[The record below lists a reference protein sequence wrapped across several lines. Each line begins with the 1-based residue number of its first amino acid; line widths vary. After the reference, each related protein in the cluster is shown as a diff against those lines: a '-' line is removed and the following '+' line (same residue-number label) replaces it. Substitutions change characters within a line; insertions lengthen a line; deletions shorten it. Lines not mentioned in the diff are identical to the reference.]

1 MSTNSL
7 DSFSKQHD
15 FLIGIDSDGCAFD
28 SMEIKHKECFI
39 PLFIKHMNL
48 QPVSKYTREAC
59 EFANLYS
66 KWRGANRFIAYTLAL
81 DLLEERPEVQAR
93 NVTIPKLQGIR
104 DWMTRETKLGNP
116 TLQEEVAG
124 NDDAD
129 LALALEWSL
138 DVNRTIADLVH
149 GVPPFPGVRESL
161 DRLSMVADMIVCSA
175 TPNDALK
182 TEWTEHNIAHY
193 VQAIC
198 GQESGSKKETLGE
211 ASSHGYTEN
220 HVLMI
225 GDAPGDR
232 KAALDVGA
240 LFYPINPGKEE
251 ASWQRFLDEACDKFL
266 AGTYAGDYET
276 ELIAVFDKYLPE
288 TPPWKS

>member
-1 MSTNSL
+1 MSTPL
-7 DSFSKQHD
+7 DNFSKQHD

-39 PLFIKHMNL
+39 PNFIKHMGL

-66 KWRGANRFIAYTLAL
+66 KWRGANRFIAYTKAL
-81 DLLEERPEVQAR
+81 DVLAERPEVQAR

-104 DWMTRETKLGNP
+104 DWMKRETKLSNT
-116 TLQEEVAG
+116 TLQAEVDG

-129 LALALEWSL
+129 LALALKWSL
-138 DVNRTIADLVH
+138 EVNRVIAEIVT

-161 DRLSMVADMIVCSA
+161 DKLSSVADMIVCSA
-175 TPNDALK
+175 TPNDALF
-182 TEWTEHNIAHY
+182 TEWTEHDIAQY

-211 ASSHGYTEN
+211 ASSHGYAEN

-232 KAALDVGA
+232 KAAQDVGA
-240 LFYPINPGKEE
+240 LFYPINPGNEE
-251 ASWQRFLDEACDKFL
+251 ASWQRFLDEACDKFF
-266 AGTYAGDYET
+266 AGTYAGEYET
-276 ELIAVFDKYLPE
+276 QLIAEFDKYLPE